1 MPKTAS
7 RKSGSRAAG
16 SARPIRAPA
25 PLAGLAPPPQTL
37 AERHAAIWA
46 TIRRIPRGK
55 VATYGQVAELAGF
68 VRQPRLTAQAL
79 RHVPD
84 GMDLPWFRVISA
96 SGRSSLPGEAG
107 QREQRRRLEAEGVIF
122 DARGRV
128 DFERCRWRP
137 RGDAPVLD

>member
-1 MPKTAS
+1 MSKTVP
-7 RKSGSRAAG
+7 RKAGPRAAGPLRPATAPASRAA
-16 SARPIRAPA
+16 
-25 PLAGLAPPPQTL
+25 LAPPPTL
-37 AERHAAIWA
+37 AARHAAIWA

-55 VATYGQVAELAGF
+55 VATYGQVADLAGF
-68 VRQPRLTAQAL
+68 ARQPRLTAQAL

-84 GMDLPWFRVISA
+84 GMDLPWYRVISA